1 MLTRGACASWRI
13 ARVVSG
19 RLKAHPYLRYQK
31 DTSLGVIVLN
41 GVLARWLAL
50 KSRNRLQA
58 LCEYE
63 TNLHRLARQLE
74 DARALTWSSDL
85 SDTFGRSQ
93 TEIRSLLAAVAGE
106 TTASGSKRLPQHEL
120 SLADRRGGSLGT
132 RDRGGLAVP
141 GILIRPAHL
150 KSRARHDAALRL
162 VGIPGPSTSVDCG
175 QLLRLRCSSS
185 SAEVRIDHV
194 LGISRSA
201 KLLV

>member
-1 MLTRGACASWRI
+1 MNDLEVARLRQLRSSALRVRAVARALSATRAAAEDPLLTRGACASWRI

-63 TNLHRLARQLE
+63 TNLLRLARQLE
-74 DARALTWSSDL
+74 DARALTWSTDL
-85 SDTFGRSQ
+85 SETFGRSQ

-106 TTASGSKRLPQHEL
+106 TAASGSKRLPQPEL
-120 SLADRRGGSLGT
+120 SLADGGVGALSPAIEG
-132 RDRGGLAVP
+132 DWPYLAF
-141 GILIRPAHL
+141 
-150 KSRARHDAALRL
+150 
-162 VGIPGPSTSVDCG
+162 
-175 QLLRLRCSSS
+175 
-185 SAEVRIDHV
+185 
-194 LGISRSA
+194 
-201 KLLV
+201 